1 MVLESINDLNIEN
14 NHSEMCHEKMNNIYP
29 DLDNLKVLNESFNK
43 QGFTDSQ
50 SIHTL
55 PPPPTY
61 SDSESYYK
69 QSDSGSYKV
78 TIKPTAP
85 SPPPSVNYKT
95 VSFNLKNNNQDT
107 NSSD

>member
-1 MVLESINDLNIEN
+1 MVLESINDLNIDSN

-29 DLDNLKVLNESFNK
+29 DLDNLKVLNESFTK
-43 QGFTDSQ
+43 KGFTDSQ

-78 TIKPTAP
+78 IKPTAP
-85 SPPPSVNYKT
+85 SPPPSVNYKN
-95 VSFNLKNNNQDT
+95 VSFNLKNNQDI